1 MGTTVGKHILT
12 GRPVEMTRQPDGNL
26 LFKVVA
32 RPSDPPFTDGIAFEI
47 NQRQLKSAF
56 GTAGIVVSVEGRITH
71 RECGCPVSRCTC
83 PPLIKHA
90 FDTAYY
96 GTPPR
101 PDERCKQCGE
111 LRARHR
117 DWRCELHNADPCAV
131 CHPPRKGAAQ

>member
-12 GRPVEMTRQPDGNL
+12 GRPVEMTRLPDGNL

-56 GTAGIVVSVEGRITH
+56 GTAGIVVSVEGRITQ
-71 RECGCPVSRCTC
+71 
-83 PPLIKHA
+83 LIKHA
-90 FDTAYY
+90 FII
-96 GTPPR
+96 GR
-101 PDERCKQCGE
+101 PELQCLVCGN

-117 DWRCELHNADPCAV
+117 DWRCDLHDADPCEI
-131 CHPPRKGAAQ
+131 CHPPSSGCPTSQGAAQ